1 MLQQGTAAAAAA
13 TKVVCLTQVVT
24 EDELRNDEE
33 YEDIVVDMRDEGGKF
48 GKNSPSLK
56 ATFTSVLVWCT
67 IVLVSVFKIRLKKY

>member
-1 MLQQGTAAAAAA
+1 MLQQGAAAAA

-48 GKNSPSLK
+48 GKNSSLRIAK
-56 ATFTSVLVWCT
+56 FTLVLIWCT
-67 IVLVSVFKIRLKKY
+67 